1 MSHRSWVFTLNN
13 YTNDDINHIT
23 ERFKLLCNV
32 LYASYEVCPTTLT
45 PHIQG
50 FFTLK
55 RPKRLPGLKKILGD
69 RYHFEKANGD
79 KDDQLNYIFK
89 DGSTEL
95 IKYDNGGQGKR
106 NDITDFM
113 DQWKSCGKRA
123 AVTGDVATYVKYHKG
138 LERAWQVMNE
148 PDERDQ
154 YPNVV
159 WLYGPTGIGKTKFGK
174 DKSNKNYTIICNYPW
189 FDGYLNQPWVI
200 FDEIEKWE
208 TKISPHH
215 LLQLLDC
222 YKMLVPIKGGFTN
235 WNPPNI
241 LITSSH
247 RPEIVFPGIWDQLER
262 RICKLATKDK
272 YEEEYRFTIERD
284 PLLLQD

>member
-13 YTNDDINHIT
+13 YTDDDINHIT

-89 DGSTEL
+89 EGSAEL

-123 AVTGDVATYVKYHKG
+123 AVNGDIATYVKYHKG
-138 LERAWQVMNE
+138 LEKAWTILHE
-148 PDERDQ
+148 PEARTT
-154 YPNVV
+154 YPTVT
-159 WLYGPTGIGKTKFGK
+159 WLFGPTGIGKSYYGTQTTYF
-174 DKSNKNYTIICNYPW
+174 ICNNYPW
-189 FDGYLNQPWVI
+189 FDGYENQDTVI
-200 FDEIEKWE
+200 LDEIDKWE
-208 TKISPHH
+208 KPISGQS
-215 LLQLLDC
+215 LLQLLDR
-222 YKMLVPIKGGFTN
+222 YDINVQVKGHCVRF
-235 WNPPNI
+235 NPPNI
-241 LITSSH
+241 VITSTQH
-247 RPEIVFPGIWDQLER
+247 PEIVFPGIYDQLMR
-262 RICKLATKDK
+262 RLTRLGTKDK
-272 YEEEYRFTIERD
+272 MEEEWRFTIERD
-284 PLLLQD
+284 P